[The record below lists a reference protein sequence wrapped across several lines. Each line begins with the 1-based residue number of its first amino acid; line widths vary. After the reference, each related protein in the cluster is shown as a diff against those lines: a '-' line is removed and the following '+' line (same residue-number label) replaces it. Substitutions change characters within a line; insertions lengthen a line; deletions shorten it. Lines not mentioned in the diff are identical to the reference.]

1 MVALVGDRIP
11 DVEVQVLGDDGF
23 PKPVRTGEVLGTG
36 KVVLFSVPGAFT
48 PGCTHIHLPGFIN
61 GYDELAAKGV
71 DKIACVAVND
81 PWVMEA
87 WAESTGA
94 EGILMLSDGNGDFAV
109 AMELT
114 MDATGFGLGMRSQR
128 YAAVIEDGV
137 ITALQVEQGAGID
150 VSSCIAVLEIL

>member
-1 MVALVGDRIP
+1 MVASVGDRIP
-11 DVEVQVLGDDGF
+11 DVEVQILGDDGF
-23 PKPVRTGEVLGTG
+23 PKAVRTGEVLGTG

-48 PGCTHIHLPGFIN
+48 PGCTHIHLPGFIS
-61 GYDELAAKGV
+61 GYDELGAKGV
-71 DKIACVAVND
+71 STVACVAVND

-94 EGILMLSDGNGDFAV
+94 EDILMLSDGNGEFSV

-114 MDATGFGLGMRSQR
+114 MDATAFGLGMRSQR

-137 ITALQVEQGAGID
+137 ITAIHVEKGGGID

>member
-1 MVALVGDRIP
+1 MAAVGDTIP

-48 PGCTHIHLPGFIN
+48 PGCTHIHLPGYIN
-61 GYDELAAKGV
+61 GYGELAAKGV
-71 DKIACVAVND
+71 DDVFCVAVND

-87 WAESTGA
+87 WADATGA
-94 EGILMLSDGNGDFAV
+94 EDIHMLSDGNAEFAV

-114 MDATGFGLGMRSQR
+114 MDATGFGLGVRSQR
-128 YAAVIEDGV
+128 YAAVIEDGT
-137 ITALQVEQGAGID
+137 ITALRVEQGPGID
-150 VSSCIAVLEIL
+150 VSSCIAVLDVL